1 MELGDGQTFLVI
13 ARLGDIGILL
23 TSRTSNARWSRQNR
37 LDKKYEGRDSNGT
50 RTRSIRDCAD
60 L

>member
-37 LDKKYEGRDSNGT
+37 LDKKYGFSSPFCG
-50 RTRSIRDCAD
+50 RTRVRS
-60 L
+60 